1 MLAHLDSN
9 IKDLMASHPGLG
21 ALLESEGI
29 GCANCGLGTCRTRD
43 ILEIHN
49 LDTARIRTLLEGMGR
64 IIHGGAPFEVPDIQR
79 KAVPENDG
87 FCPPLQAMVR
97 EHAHILRV
105 IACLPALGRILD
117 RDPDGYDW
125 AEEVL
130 TFVRN
135 YADRFHHAKEE
146 DVLFRFFDGDSDI
159 IQAMLADHGEGRG
172 HVAAAAD
179 GIARRDAEQVRRSLA
194 AYGEL
199 LRGHIHREDTVL
211 YPWMDRTL
219 SMRQVGELFAG
230 CAAAERPF
238 GKLPQELEAFV
249 GRLEARLA

>member
-1 MLAHLDSN
+1 MLAYLDRN

-21 ALLESEGI
+21 ALLEAEGI
-29 GCANCGLGTCRTRD
+29 GCAGCGLGTCRTLD

-49 LDTARIRTLLEGMGR
+49 LDTARIRALLEGMGR

-87 FCPPLQAMVR
+87 FCPPIQAMVR
-97 EHAHILRV
+97 EHGHILRV

-117 RDPDGYDW
+117 RDPDGYAW
-125 AEEVL
+125 AEGVL
-130 TFVRN
+130 DFVRN

-146 DVLFRFFDGDSDI
+146 EVLFRFFDGGSEI

-172 HVAAAAD
+172 HVAAAAE
-179 GIARRDAEQVRRSLA
+179 GIARRDGQAVREALG
-194 AYGEL
+194 AYGDL

-219 SMRQVGELFAG
+219 TMRQVGELFAG

-238 GKLPQELEAFV
+238 GQIPAEQEAFV
-249 GRLEARLA
+249 ERLEARLA